1 MISSGETLYIALYTH
16 VSSGSNVPELLVSPE
31 FGGSFESPPNNGS
44 LSTKFSNMN
53 EPSLLTVKVYSIIP
67 QPEPPLISSDSPVLI
82 SAIFGW
88 QALRSVIV
96 GSSSRT
102 LLSSERSLTILPISP
117 KTLALTLA
125 WFSTYPVILSSWVG
139 M

>member
-1 MISSGETLYIALYTH
+1 M
-16 VSSGSNVPELLVSPE
+16 SPE

-96 GSSSRT
+96 GSSSFT
-102 LLSSERSLTILPISP
+102 LSSSDISP
-117 KTLALTLA
+117 IGFPGSPTTSAETIA
-125 WFSTYPVILSSWVG
+125 
-139 M
+139 